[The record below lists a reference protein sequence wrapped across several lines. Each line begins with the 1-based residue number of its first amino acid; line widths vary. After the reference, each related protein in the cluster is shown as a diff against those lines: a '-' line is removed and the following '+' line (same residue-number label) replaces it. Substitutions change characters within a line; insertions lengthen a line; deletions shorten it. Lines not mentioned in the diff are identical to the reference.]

1 MLQLFSHDIYG
12 SIRIVKLDDEY
23 WFVAKDL
30 AEILEYSATS
40 RMLPLIDEEDKREIN
55 PQQYPELVQSL
66 PDNSFRLSIINES
79 GLYTAIFNS
88 TKEEANKFRKWVTS
102 EVLPSIRKTGSYTS
116 QLAPVDPL
124 AELRELTKSFMA
136 MQSEINTKLLED
148 SKNFKIKSASHPGCY
163 NIINSDNTDLN
174 SAITAQ
180 QYLIS
185 KGLHNWDK
193 RNTFSRRAA
202 NALRV
207 GKQIEELPMYKNN
220 VLYYPSDIG
229 YFEETL
235 SQLLGLN

>member
-1 MLQLFSHDIYG
+1 MSN
-12 SIRIVKLDDEY
+12 
-23 WFVAKDL
+23 
-30 AEILEYSATS
+30 
-40 RMLPLIDEEDKREIN
+40 LISEEVLNEVREIQKN
-55 PQQYPELVQSL
+55 RMS
-66 PDNSFRLSIINES
+66 NERHIET
-79 GLYTAIFNS
+79 L
-88 TKEEANKFRKWVTS
+88 E
-102 EVLPSIRKTGSYTS
+102 
-116 QLAPVDPL
+116 
-124 AELRELTKSFMA
+124 
-136 MQSEINTKLLED
+136 NTFD
-148 SKNFKIKSASHPGCY
+148 I
-163 NIINSDNTDLN
+163 N

-229 YFEETL
+229 YLEETL

>member
-1 MLQLFSHDIYG
+1 MLQLFSYENNNVRVVI
-12 SIRIVKLDDEY
+12 INDEP
-23 WFVAKDL
+23 WFVTRDICNVLGIVETKTITERLD
-30 AEILEYSATS
+30 T
-40 RMLPLIDEEDKREIN
+40 DE
-55 PQQYPELVQSL
+55 Q
-66 PDNSFRLSIINES
+66 RLTPVSNETTGRSYDMSIINES
-79 GLYTAIFNS
+79 GVYTAIIRS
-88 TKEEANKFRKWVTS
+88 DKPEAKLFRKWITS

-229 YFEETL
+229 YLEETL